1 MMRAGWIL
9 ALWLAVTCCACEDL
23 QRAVEPV
30 WNKQVCAHCHM
41 VLSDPSFAAQLV
53 TADGRRLY
61 FDDVGCL
68 AAYLHESP
76 RPVARSW
83 VRARA
88 GWVEAG
94 AARFS
99 SGASSPMGFGFVT
112 DARGSLDF
120 AAVTHDVGARLA
132 RGDQP

>member
-1 MMRAGWIL
+1 MMRAPWL
-9 ALWLAVTCCACEDL
+9 LAVLLVLTCCACEDL
-23 QRAVEPV
+23 QHAVEPV

-68 AAYLHESP
+68 ATYLHES
-76 RPVARSW
+76 RRAVSHSW

-88 GWVEAG
+88 GWVEA
-94 AARFS
+94 ATARFS

-112 DARGSLDF
+112 DARGPLDF
-120 AAVTHDVGARLA
+120 AAVAHDIGARVE
-132 RGDQP
+132 RGDRP